1 MKAILIMSN
10 FKNPEA
16 ETMSTILFLHV
27 SSLAITI
34 YSSFIHNLFQ
44 IIIIKKIKINPPTV
58 IIQMVWPKH
67 HSVSFNSSFRLIYK
81 KAE

>member
-1 MKAILIMSN
+1 MSH

-16 ETMSTILFLHV
+16 ETMSTILFLHL

-44 IIIIKKIKINPPTV
+44 IIIINNN
-58 IIQMVWPKH
+58 
-67 HSVSFNSSFRLIYK
+67 NSPHCNNSNGLAK
-81 KAE
+81 TS

>member
-1 MKAILIMSN
+1 MSH

-16 ETMSTILFLHV
+16 ETMSTILFLHL

-44 IIIIKKIKINPPTV
+44 ILKKIIKKIPLTV

-67 HSVSFNSSFRLIYK
+67 HSVSFNISFRLIYK

>member
-1 MKAILIMSN
+1 MSN
-10 FKNPEA
+10 FKNPDA
-16 ETMSTILFLHV
+16 ETMSTILFLHL

-44 IIIIKKIKINPPTV
+44 IIKNKKIPPTV

-67 HSVSFNSSFRLIYK
+67 HSVSFNISFRLIYK

>member
-1 MKAILIMSN
+1 MSN
-10 FKNPEA
+10 FKNPKA
-16 ETMSTILFLHV
+16 EKMSTILFLHL

-44 IIIIKKIKINPPTV
+44 IIIIKNKINPPTV

-67 HSVSFNSSFRLIYK
+67 HSVSFNIYFRLIYK

>member
-1 MKAILIMSN
+1 MSN

-16 ETMSTILFLHV
+16 ETMSTILFLHL

-34 YSSFIHNLFQ
+34 YSRFIHNLFQ
-44 IIIIKKIKINPPTV
+44 IIINKKLKIPPTV

-67 HSVSFNSSFRLIYK
+67 HSVSFNISFRLIYK

>member
-1 MKAILIMSN
+1 MSN

-16 ETMSTILFLHV
+16 ETMSTILFLHL

-44 IIIIKKIKINPPTV
+44 IIINKKIPPTV

-67 HSVSFNSSFRLIYK
+67 LSVSFNISFRLIYK

>member
-1 MKAILIMSN
+1 MSN

-44 IIIIKKIKINPPTV
+44 IIINLKKKKSPHCN
-58 IIQMVWPKH
+58 
-67 HSVSFNSSFRLIYK
+67 NSNGLAKTS
-81 KAE
+81 